1 MSDNASPSD
10 PDAAN
15 QALLA
20 ALKRL
25 LSPLAT
31 LALSRGLPH
40 AAVDELLRQ
49 AFVQAAFDAHPD
61 LAAHR
66 RSSRVSA
73 ATGLHRREVQRLLTT
88 PDQPHQTSRSVAEEV
103 VAHWRG
109 DKAYRTSDGTQRALP
124 RVGPKPSFEHLAQTV
139 TRDVHPRTLLEELLR
154 LQGVTWDQA
163 SDTVTLRREG
173 FVPSQDAA
181 RMAAFLA
188 DNAGDHVQGAVDN
201 MLQGGR
207 RHFEQ
212 AVFADGLSAESVA
225 EFKALVDVQWRALLG
240 TMVPKLEAM
249 VERDR
254 KGQEDARTHRIR
266 LGMYGF
272 DADVAPLAVPA
283 LATRKRALRAPST
296 RVAKAQAPG
305 RLPSKA
311 TRGKP

>member
-1 MSDNASPSD
+1 VSDTASPTD
-10 PDAAN
+10 PDASN

-31 LALSRGLPH
+31 LAVSRGLPH

-49 AFVQAAFDAHPD
+49 AFVQAAYDAHPD

-73 ATGLHRREVQRLLTT
+73 ATGLHRREVQRLLAA
-88 PDQPHQTSRSVAEEV
+88 PDQPHKTSRSVSAEV
-103 VAHWRG
+103 FTHWRS
-109 DKAYRTSDGTQRALP
+109 DKAYQTSDGTPYALP
-124 RVGPKPSFEHLAQTV
+124 RMGPAPSFEHLAQTV
-139 TRDVHPRTLLEELLR
+139 TRDVHPRTVLEELLR
-154 LQGVTWDQA
+154 LQVVDWHQA
-163 SDTVTLRREG
+163 SDTITLRHDG

-212 AVFADGLSAESVA
+212 AVYADGLSAASVT
-225 EFKALVDVQWRALLG
+225 EFKALVDVQWRGLLG
-240 TMVPKLEAM
+240 AVVPALEAM
-249 VERDR
+249 VERDE
-254 KGQEDARTHRIR
+254 KTKDDAVKHRVR
-266 LGMYGF
+266 LGLYGF
-272 DADVAPLAVPA
+272 DAEDPPPLIA
-283 LATRKRALRAPST
+283 
-296 RVAKAQAPG
+296 AKAV
-305 RLPSKA
+305 K
-311 TRGKP
+311 GKP